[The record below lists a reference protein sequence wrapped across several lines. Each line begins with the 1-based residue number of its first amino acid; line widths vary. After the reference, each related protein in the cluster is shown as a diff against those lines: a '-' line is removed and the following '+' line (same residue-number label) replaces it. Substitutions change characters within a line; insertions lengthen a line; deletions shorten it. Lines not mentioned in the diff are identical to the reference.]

1 LAEQRVISYPV
12 TITPGEG
19 GLVLVTFPDV
29 PEAVALASGEEA
41 ALGRAAEVLDLV
53 LGGYAAEHRPIPLP
67 SRMDEAPQV
76 TNERFAQALP
86 SGHGAWAG

>member
-1 LAEQRVISYPV
+1 VISYPV

-29 PEAVALASGEEA
+29 PEAVALAPGEDA
-41 ALGRAAEVLDLV
+41 ALDRAAEVLDLV

-67 SRMDEAPQV
+67 SDGGDAPRV
-76 TNERFAQALP
+76 ENARFAQALP
-86 SGHGAWAG
+86 SGHGAGAR

>member
-1 LAEQRVISYPV
+1 MISYPV

-29 PEAVALASGEEA
+29 PEAVALDSGEEA
-41 ALGRAAEVLDLV
+41 ALDRAAEVLDLV

-67 SRMDEAPQV
+67 SDIAQAPCV
-76 TNERFAQALP
+76 TTERFAHALP
-86 SGHGAWAG
+86 SGYSGFRVPG

>member
-1 LAEQRVISYPV
+1 VISYPV

-19 GLVLVTFPDV
+19 DLVLVTFPDV

-67 SRMDEAPQV
+67 SHIDDAPRV
-76 TNERFAQALP
+76 YTVRFADALP
-86 SGHGAWAG
+86 SGHRARTW

>member
-1 LAEQRVISYPV
+1 VISYPV

-29 PEAVALASGEEA
+29 PEAVALAPGEEA

-67 SRMDEAPQV
+67 SCIDDAPRV
-76 TNERFAQALP
+76 PAARFTDALP
-86 SGHGAWAG
+86 SGYRTVPR

>member
-1 LAEQRVISYPV
+1 MISYPV

-29 PEAVALASGEEA
+29 PEAVALAPGEEA

-67 SRMDEAPQV
+67 SDLGDAPRV
-76 TNERFAQALP
+76 TNTRFAQALP
-86 SGHGAWAG
+86 SGHGARAG